1 MKNLKIIV
9 LFFTATLFLTSCSR
23 NDNGG
28 DPINEEE
35 LITTLRVTLVTNQ
48 GPNVVIEYRDLDG
61 DGPNAPIITSS
72 SDLLANASYNAS
84 MVVLNE
90 TESPV
95 DDITLEIK
103 DEDIA
108 HQFFYQVGGGLNIT
122 NITYL
127 DLDEN
132 GNPLGLE
139 FSLQTGAPSIGNF
152 TITLRHDLDKFAEGV
167 SEGNI
172 TNAGGDTD
180 ISVTFPLVI
189 Q

>member
-1 MKNLKIIV
+1 M
-9 LFFTATLFLTSCSR
+9 
-23 NDNGG
+23 
-28 DPINEEE
+28 
-35 LITTLRVTLVTNQ
+35 
-48 GPNVVIEYRDLDG
+48 
-61 DGPNAPIITSS
+61 
-72 SDLLANASYNAS
+72 
-84 MVVLNE
+84 
-90 TESPV
+90 
-95 DDITLEIK
+95 
-103 DEDIA
+103 
-108 HQFFYQVGGGLNIT
+108 GGGLNIT